1 MKKDLRE
8 TRKNGRESASLGSHD
23 PSPEVAT
30 RITMDPFNH
39 RLLTNDC
46 IQSLLTLSP
55 VRRTINSAQRSR
67 ERQFPPQ
74 FYHRT
79 AAGMILSGF
88 RNGFCYLSLI
98 KPVNQQ
104 RVATELRAYPTVRAL
119 LPYIDLDD
127 STSGFRIT
135 IGNKGTALRVVHL
148 LSTGGSMSVSLVK
161 EVLRRFDT
169 SFVWLIG
176 GEDEP
181 IVREAP
187 ACRCRTMPFRL
198 DITSRASYVLHPDR
212 IRPDSRGF
220 EAFPG
225 FCYLAMVVPERKA
238 WAAAHTG
245 PFPRVHEMR
254 AVGEAQRRDGARFQ
268 AFDMGPYRNGRLVH
282 IAQMTVGS
290 TASDI
295 LDGLLDLD
303 EIVPWYVGSS
313 EATGPP
319 EVDNKRRNRSVSFVG
334 GRNQLPS
341 LHQRSASANSLTR
354 GGVLRRESLTIPEQA
369 VPQIIEPAVP
379 AQNTVTDTETLT
391 FTINVA
397 KASEKPTLSL
407 ETKSVPGQKELRPF
421 SFQEAMT
428 PAVSEYSNFLND
440 QPKTNSPYDDPLKDD
455 PMSAGEQSLN
465 DILDKSAT
473 TFGGIQLKME
483 QRKGWTQKEIIQ
495 AMQKTGMAP
504 KHATPFKIP
513 EVEAR
518 RDKINSATSCLY
530 DALEPMLADTY
541 HAVLDKKITRIGD
554 MPWSMY
560 RYASWLA
567 NDKRQDERYF
577 LIKVSVTNGLI
588 TPGGTPSLED
598 HIQYI
603 GTYKMIKNAGST
615 YLPLGIRPFGDMKER
630 MTSDGTSLTMLM
642 KGSEI
647 FQMNPRECTIR
658 KSIRFAHKSP
668 FIRSH
673 CIDCKGEGVAKAKS
687 FRGKFNGQGHMKLYP
702 TDSGLRCRRCR
713 DDFVELQHEGHEL
726 NERLKNCSC
735 DMMFRMEHEG
745 TRYHQSSCPRL
756 HIVGN
761 LLWVEP
767 DTPDQSVCDEEYC
780 RPCEQGDFCEEHGD
794 PSQCDCSQCDAGD
807 RCIRTGE
814 FSTPPAVC
822 LTCSEPYRKT
832 HSCPPVLRELQPF
845 ELDPELAVPELEFGD
860 GSSSSDDDSAEE
872 LFDLRRSAFE
882 MTPPSDVDRAIFQ
895 AQIAK
900 LNQNIASAPVGS
912 HQIVLLEEEPVK
924 ENDSRVIFEFI
935 ERERRLASERAIA
948 MANLMSCFQRARRAN
963 AFKPVKTVLG
973 EAIKRRSVKTDGR
986 VVVLGWEDRKEIETR
1001 LAGHNQLKCD
1011 QIWDLIKPRTEQAVP
1026 VRTIVSANAGIQ
1038 NWELPSGSK
1047 TYLQRLAI
1055 QKKLDEARDPFNHL
1069 AKATVVAQYTWSISG
1084 KLRNKRAH
1092 ALNGNGPKWSYRLLT
1107 PDLRVFEGSSPAQRP
1122 TFWVEIP
1129 REPSG
1134 PILAG
1139 QLLTELGTRSAP
1151 ASLIDVIL
1159 EEAVPSQLFNLSKIG
1174 ADDWLIT
1181 PEDSPRRSVDDMPPP
1196 DKVNV
1201 IQFHG
1206 LKAQRNLEKAW
1217 AQIAILEAKDRQNT
1231 HRIFQL
1237 SAAQCE
1243 APEDH
1248 AVLKRTE
1255 RSKQDLELRLQASMQ
1270 AKCPQPSD
1278 HGQLA
1283 ELLTDRSREEPW
1295 KICGHAHEDF
1305 ACPELC
1311 QEGCEHTP
1319 LSFPCDMVHCY
1330 DPQVHVDPNRAF
1342 SQWGMNADYYH
1353 PSPDLCAP
1361 CEKPH
1366 GPICPDVALH
1376 ETAQSTISYL
1386 RKVNAELTGRLRHVT
1401 PPETGQAKASMKK
1414 RIAAAKSSVHAW
1426 HQESFK
1432 GPRDM
1437 HSRKAATVLSSLI
1450 ADLDSDVP
1458 PLPPPNRVLVP
1469 NVVDRWW
1476 NKANLKLDVNGQY
1489 FNFHLAQKKLRYQ
1502 TEAGFVDWDPS
1513 QERLGSPKSLVAHW
1527 SLLEYAFDHVRDP
1540 FKQKQLLEQLDMDL
1554 ETLRKCARDTA
1565 LLPYDSMTRRNYL
1578 RKWDRATTKPSDPGP
1593 IDNVLDN
1600 AMKLLHLLV
1609 PSPDKQ
1615 VWKTWDPSSD
1625 NGKTWE
1631 HGGYRYGRHAMSPRQ
1646 HHLDDELFSES
1657 LEVWDK
1663 IIDDIKRW
1671 LPSLVAFCSKFH
1683 SITVCAGGTGLFRSK
1698 LPESEALI
1706 IFSDIPFAA
1715 PGSNTLV
1722 VCPDPNV
1729 FAGRARACLRVLVP
1743 ILVPGPRYYIV
1754 NGRLYPM
1761 GAFSEAV
1768 MPRIARDYPY
1778 GSIAMQGFWSAYLG
1792 ATFINGDPFPFD
1804 RKLKALAHLLRG
1816 MDVYGPDETA
1826 LMILGE
1832 PWPCHVAYPFQG
1844 RDVNYGHAPW
1854 TILPA
1859 GKTYVHLQAGT
1870 EVVEWR
1876 GGYNASILVDHL
1888 RVYNQAKALRDF
1900 GVPHFTELELDNA
1913 WTMSPS
1919 GRAYDWFAEYLRL
1932 LWQSSSQACYT
1943 GHIDIQTERLSWGK
1957 PWLNVL
1963 PFTPSGTTELNCQI
1977 SRDGA
1982 AVCKMLKIPPITDRE
1997 LIACSRD
2004 SFRVSK
2010 CNLPKRIVNRCGLP
2024 FVTFGLAMHNDETT
2038 LFRGVDR
2045 EGIHH
2050 TNFCEFRQEPPPWL
2064 ANLVQELTRLC
2075 AGKRVIVT
2083 ANPNC
2088 KPPRKNRVCL
2098 NFGEEV
2104 AGWHTV
2110 SVPRMN
2116 GYGGRSLALWRL
2128 LALYVKAADVW
2139 IVNGRDT
2146 ARQIQ
2151 PKLITGRFHSANQ
2164 HNAMPII
2171 LASTITDINFQPVCP
2186 SDDIS
2191 SCTCSLDKNPC
2202 LRLFFGA
2209 MALYGQT
2216 YGIDEWFLHRQP
2228 LTSTHYHQL
2237 ADNDYRMYPL
2247 SLEFPDTELIERG
2260 TTIWKGPLSRFLL
2273 LQPRAHGPEGTTL
2286 GFAGRTL
2293 RRRFDSWLADIPLVY
2308 LESPYAKPPTPRSE
2322 TILMVVHG
2330 TRGDRVPVEYLAR
2343 VLIKQGQKV
2352 VLWQTSSMDS
2362 HTLARLKNSDFSGQF
2377 VDFLAAA
2384 GCHKLGYKLVFTP
2397 HVSLSLSSIK
2407 YTLTNWSNT
2416 RTPSWLGN
2424 PLAHLSVLLMRS
2436 VGQGL
2441 IVGST
2446 PGCNTPYSGD
2456 GLRSLLWSAP
2466 LSVTPAAQNRLPAAW
2481 VESSDGREA
2490 MPEAI
2495 RLKHP
2500 GITIPYDM
2508 SEFSK
2513 YKKVYTNGTQ
2523 GTVNAIIAHGAE
2535 AIIVDAW
2542 FDQAR
2547 TYHME
2552 PRIFTECTF
2561 QALGDA
2567 LWSRGV
2573 KTELPISWFWMRW
2586 RTWVPTQKR
2595 WYQYMAMGLAAFQY
2609 AYLLAP
2615 LAGTFPS
2622 LVRWVPNNVAVTQ
2635 PVLRTLLNFPIIH
2648 YFLGVRSIAY
2658 LFIFWYILE
2667 QLPIMALGIKE
2678 GVVLRVSVERHWM
2691 PLKHAKIVHKKRDLM
2706 IEYGWFGER
2715 NLMTPFQGRLWKHVP
2730 ECHNTEIEVPI
2741 SIDFD
2746 ALAKQ
2751 CVHDVAAYGPF
2762 FNCQTQILTNIG
2774 NNAPAITLLCLGIFY
2789 AWTFVLAPWF
2799 LVIFIHHAG
2808 VKIAGRSPLQLITL
2822 GPQEDN
2828 IADIALGAALDEDD
2842 LPDED
2847 AGHQPAV
2854 FQDDG
2859 TLASLSE
2866 LPDEDLMRLAL
2877 LAAVEEDPDAPE
2889 ELHIEE
2895 AGRMLTAMQQELLDQ
2910 VQVYEPIEGDT
2921 FSKWLDEFTSWCLME
2936 LRNKA
2941 NTVPYLRD
2949 VVRLLLAVQDNFH
2962 RVLEPFFQAL
2972 RGAFDSMVTVLADGS
2987 EAFIRFCHRLVD
2999 LLFTK
3004 QVTRKLKAAWFGAE
3018 LLKPHKLSIQKRIRD
3033 NLSMAQVQMADNF
3046 DEQYALDTHTLR
3058 DEYSDEDVNWQK
3070 LNAMSDN
3077 NTSKKKFNHRGP
3089 KGFGGPTFTPVKLPR
3104 SLVLS
3109 HQELEVLANEAFK
3122 EGVDFNARA
3131 DQYFTKRVDRLMS
3144 NGTPLATDGAL
3155 LAAIRPSQ
3163 AESSLIRYTHHGV
3176 QANDLLRTNVDPF
3189 PPELKSRL
3197 DAVGDALYRSA
3208 PEMLSNPKLTP
3219 PEAMLEWWRHRGME
3233 KFNTTAPLN
3242 MASRAHAIADGQM
3255 AAILRDVYHKEK
3267 QGAYPSQYYAAKVKG
3282 QAVPVAPLVTPNADG
3297 LYKPVRTFVAQ
3308 DSRSTAIDWTV
3319 GLELKNR
3326 LPGDHVGITSKMAA
3340 GQGYSNLFRRIRG
3353 KENIFMGD
3361 MGQYDS
3367 RLEREHFYMLD
3378 RALENGVSDKI
3389 VLSWLKAKHE
3399 AMQNSYI
3406 AVLSLPRG
3414 KELSPFLQHARAS
3427 NRDGPKA
3434 LPGYENWILKIR
3446 SGATG
3451 ESSTAWTD
3459 SWTFRATFCLIVW
3472 DYCDYFSIPFSPDD
3486 FFNDSLMRLDNSGDD
3501 NMGHLDFL
3509 KKYGHVLNPQVMVAC
3524 AKNRNMTLDFA
3535 VLDSFE
3541 KCEFLGCMAREPT
3554 AMDKKTLERVRALF
3568 HEVKVRPDLV
3578 RYATINP
3585 DLNDPNT
3592 LEAPEIVVYRNLT
3605 NSLVRQTATQ
3615 MYGNVYKDDQY
3626 LEKWI
3631 AKYVGHLQLCA
3642 FKPTHHQDIMHEYL
3656 QTSIRWLYAA
3666 TESPVRDQQGIVKL
3680 PVGQIYDDILAC
3692 MNIQYEDV
3700 GKRVIYAKPLSRAP
3714 GNLMNSSAFNTEFRR
3729 RLLRLSQTPPAAYSK
3744 VIGIHMAYGKK
3755 PASFYEK
3762 KMHKIFSGLYPID
3775 DAAKELLD
3783 TLRSVIGE
3791 ASRKLIKGFTAQARD
3806 QMYLE
3811 DIYDSGHY
3819 YVESAIW
3826 LTYEEKIMSQEGYDV
3841 EDGVPEMSLSVW
3853 QGLCSKAA
3861 FGSITDPLR
3870 YFSLMQDNDFSVKV
3884 RTEPA
3889 ATYRNMM
3896 WVLVLSYVLL
3906 WYVETRMY
3914 GIPVLGF
3921 LYALFMFSVIDMS
3934 KIYGLISMLYWLV
3947 NMDVHP
3953 TISSWMPRDP
3963 YVLAKRLSSWNLKF
3977 VPLCFARYLPFAHMG
3992 ILLTDGL
3999 VMFSKFYNR
4008 LQSTKPLAGH
4018 GSPIDNPWTRDA
4030 HRMIEMLLNDKVT
4043 PDNAIVLSS
4052 ETGTGKSSLGVDALT
4067 RMIKHEIAPT
4077 SRTWVFVPTRILLK
4091 DPLPGF
4097 LQRGQDSDHNE
4108 SLHTYQVLR
4117 KGTQI
4122 RSNAEILFM
4131 TYGHGRNRLMS
4142 GEFQEGIDTAFV
4154 DEMHILSAEQRL
4166 VVNQLKGQRLIFSSA
4181 THVPPPGFTAPVF
4194 RSTQTKRWKAI
4205 QRIFPATTNVASMFQ
4220 RARNDTE
4227 PMAGMKE
4234 APAQLSDRTLILCST
4249 FRELDEVAESLTTLR
4264 KSMFGGG
4271 IGVSLPPVVEISSR
4285 VKPGTEA
4292 WSQRQDAFVKGR
4304 YIALGTKQAATGMD
4318 IKPFPP
4324 RLLIDGGEDIYSHQG
4339 SILKLPTTQRDH
4351 EQRIGRVTRNSA
4363 TGDGLVYCREQ
4374 AGTRGW
4380 ETMEY
4385 PSLSYLSEQV
4395 IASAYDLPMLFPI
4408 DTVLGVCPANN
4419 YWPYFSIVAGYENHI
4434 IEALTFI
4441 VFANASG
4448 VGARNMSSFYQ
4459 RHWQNGFP
4467 LSDDYEWM
4475 ETCMK
4480 RQGLRPNN
4488 TPPAWVS
4495 IEAVLNQ
4502 RPIIWN
4508 TQRITGSIPLEV
4520 DGVTSMVRSNILY
4533 PVAGSYLPFEQA
4545 MQQRSK
4551 VLDHTTKESR
4561 SEDMSADLIV
4571 KLQKT
4576 VASLSNQLQSKEQ
4589 TGRLNQPRTQSN
4601 RSSAQREKIRQDI
4614 AKQVEYVLQGVSV
4627 PNGAKR
4633 RRQDIIAKDLIERYK
4648 VRERVPQAPFDSSR
4662 QSVVTQTMDEDDGW
4676 GYCTAD
4682 GTPLVVGGSG
4692 PNEGETPQM
4701 SCGHNAHSQGDHLI
4715 SASFHVVKRGVAWTS
4730 TYEVQPTKQVLNRI
4744 IVMITDQDIDYVLQE
4759 IQSHGDNSEI
4769 RIDTQSGISRGSSSA
4784 SKRRRLPDL
4793 LKMSKVDR
4801 SKLICNG

>member
-1 MKKDLRE
+1 MSG
-8 TRKNGRESASLGSHD
+8 NPVHGSQGGT
-23 PSPEVAT
+23 PP
-30 RITMDPFNH
+30 PGN
-39 RLLTNDC
+39 RLVRLKCVTPKTQQTQ
-46 IQSLLTLSP
+46 ISFSP
-55 VRRTINSAQRSR
+55 VA
-67 ERQFPPQ
+67 
-74 FYHRT
+74 
-79 AAGMILSGF
+79 
-88 RNGFCYLSLI
+88 NGFCYSQLFKPEFRVSARSLLRGPEPLLRDVVKVLDQHKPWVNDRDFALCWIQRGSKLLIHIMPKSFRDSRPIVSHVNYALSI
-98 KPVNQQ
+98 KHHIQENFD
-104 RVATELRAYPTVRAL
+104 VA
-119 LPYIDLDD
+119 
-127 STSGFRIT
+127 G
-135 IGNKGTALRVVHL
+135 
-148 LSTGGSMSVSLVK
+148 LS
-161 EVLRRFDT
+161 EIR
-169 SFVWLIG
+169 IG
-176 GEDEP
+176 GDGSP
-181 IVREAP
+181 GP
-187 ACRCRTMPFRL
+187 ANE
-198 DITSRASYVLHPDR
+198 
-212 IRPDSRGF
+212 RGR
-220 EAFPG
+220 G
-225 FCYLAMVVPERKA
+225 KM
-238 WAAAHTG
+238 AAAA
-245 PFPRVHEMR
+245 EDA
-254 AVGEAQRRDGARFQ
+254 AV
-268 AFDMGPYRNGRLVH
+268 
-282 IAQMTVGS
+282 
-290 TASDI
+290 
-295 LDGLLDLD
+295 
-303 EIVPWYVGSS
+303 
-313 EATGPP
+313 
-319 EVDNKRRNRSVSFVG
+319 KRRNRSVSFVG

-341 LHQRSASANSLTR
+341 QHTRSVSATSLTR
-354 GGVLRRESLTIPEQA
+354 GRSPGRPSLTVPAIET
-369 VPQIIEPAVP
+369 PQIVEPAGP
-379 AQNTVTDTETLT
+379 EPRPLGQGETLT
-391 FTINVA
+391 VTINVA
-397 KASEKPTLSL
+397 KAAEKPALSL
-407 ETKSVPGQKELRPF
+407 ETKSVPGQKELRRF
-421 SFQEAMT
+421 SFQEVTT
-428 PAVSEYSNFLND
+428 PAVSEYSNFLNGH
-440 QPKTNSPYDDPLKDD
+440 PKTNSPYDDPLQDD

-465 DILDKSAT
+465 DVLDKSTT
-473 TFGGIQLKME
+473 TFGGIELKME
-483 QRKGWTQKEIIQ
+483 QKKGWTQKEIIQ

-518 RDKINSATSCLY
+518 RDKIHSATSCLY
-530 DALEPMLADTY
+530 DALEPMLADSY
-541 HAVLDKKITRIGD
+541 HSVLDKKITRIGD

-567 NDKRQDERYF
+567 NDKRQEERYF

-603 GTYKMIKNAGST
+603 GTHKMIKNAGKT
-615 YLPLGIRPFGDMKER
+615 YLPLGIRITGDMKER

-658 KSIRFAHKSP
+658 KSIRFAYKSP

-673 CIDCKGEGVAKAKS
+673 CVDCKDKGVAKAKS

-702 TDSGLRCRRCR
+702 TASGLRCRRCR
-713 DDFVELQHEGHEL
+713 DEFNEVENEQQER
-726 NERLKNCSC
+726 NERLVGCSC
-735 DMMFRMEHEG
+735 DMMFEMEHG
-745 TRYHQSSCPRL
+745 GSRYHQAHCPSL
-756 HIVGN
+756 QIVGN

-767 DTPDQSVCDEEYC
+767 EASEPSIRSEGFC
-780 RPCEQGDFCEEHGD
+780 RPCEQGDFCEDHDD
-794 PSQCDCSQCDAGD
+794 PSQCDCYSCNAGD
-807 RCIRTGE
+807 RCIRTGQ
-814 FSTPPAVC
+814 FSTPPEIC
-822 LTCSEPYRKT
+822 PTCSESYRGA
-832 HSCPPVLRELQPF
+832 HSCMPVFRQLQRF
-845 ELDPELAVPELEFGD
+845 VLDPELAVPELEFD
-860 GSSSSDDDSAEE
+860 SSSSSSDDDSEAELLE
-872 LFDLRRSAFE
+872 LQRSAFARA
-882 MTPPSDVDRAIFQ
+882 PPSDLDQAIFETL
-895 AQIAK
+895 IAR
-900 LNQNIASAPVGS
+900 LNKNVVSAPAESCQV
-912 HQIVLLEEEPVK
+912 VMLEEEPAE
-924 ENDSRVIFEFI
+924 ENTSCPILDFI
-935 ERERRLASERAIA
+935 ERERKIASERAA
-948 MANLMSCFQRARRAN
+948 GMANLNACFQKARRLN
-963 AFKPVKTVLG
+963 AFKPVRTVLDQ
-973 EAIKRRSVKTDGR
+973 AIKRRRAEVTGK
-986 VVVLGWEDRKEIETR
+986 VVVLGWEDRVEIETR
-1001 LAGHNQLKCD
+1001 LAGHNQQKKD
-1011 QIWDLIKPRTEQAVP
+1011 QIWNLIKPNNKQAAP
-1026 VRTIVSANAGIQ
+1026 VKVTPSASADIQ
-1038 NWELPSGSK
+1038 TWEFPNGVK
-1047 TYLQRLAI
+1047 PYLERVRYA
-1055 QKKLDEARDPFNHL
+1055 KKVAEARNPFEFL
-1069 AKATVVAQYTWSISG
+1069 KTVEPIAVYNWSISG
-1084 KLRNKRAH
+1084 KLRNRRVH
-1092 ALNGNGPKWSYRLLT
+1092 TLNGNGPKWSYRLSS
-1107 PDLRVFEGSSPAQRP
+1107 PDLRVFEGSSA
-1122 TFWVEIP
+1122 
-1129 REPSG
+1129 EPPPKYWL
-1134 PILAG
+1134 PIGGHVVNPMLVG
-1139 QLLTELGTRSAP
+1139 QLVTELVNSSAP
-1151 ASLIDVIL
+1151 RSLIDTIV
-1159 EEAVPSQLFNLSKIG
+1159 EEALPSQLFNLSKVG
-1174 ADDWLIT
+1174 AEDSLIT
-1181 PEDSPRRSVDDMPPP
+1181 PSGSLQGDLANMLPWE
-1196 DKVNV
+1196 KVNI

-1206 LKAQRNLEKAW
+1206 LKAQKRLEKAW
-1217 AQIAILEAKDRQNT
+1217 AQVAALEEKDRLAT
-1231 HRIFQL
+1231 HKILQL
-1237 SAAQCE
+1237 SASQCKNKS
-1243 APEDH
+1243 DH
-1248 AVLKRTE
+1248 QQVPDLMKTKSDLQMKLLAAE
-1255 RSKQDLELRLQASMQ
+1255 RQKCVSLRDHQELRQIKDSQ
-1270 AKCPQPSD
+1270 VYQ
-1278 HGQLA
+1278 
-1283 ELLTDRSREEPW
+1283 EPW
-1295 KICGHAHEDF
+1295 KVCGHSHADF
-1305 ACPELC
+1305 ACPESC

-1319 LSFPCDMVHCY
+1319 LHFPCDMLHCY
-1330 DPQVHVDPNRAF
+1330 DPQVHSDPDRAF
-1342 SQWGMNADYYH
+1342 GQWGMDPENYH
-1353 PSPDLCAP
+1353 PDATFCRP
-1361 CEKPH
+1361 CDKPH
-1366 GPICPDVALH
+1366 GPICPDIALH
-1376 ETAQSTISYL
+1376 ETATSTIKYLRQTNAELAERL
-1386 RKVNAELTGRLRHVT
+1386 RKVVPL
-1401 PPETGQAKASMKK
+1401 ETGQTRASL
-1414 RIAAAKSSVHAW
+1414 RQRVNSARAAIHAW
-1426 HQESFK
+1426 DQESFA
-1432 GPRDM
+1432 GPRNE
-1437 HSRKAATVLSSLI
+1437 HSKKATVLLSSMVKDMKQQGL
-1450 ADLDSDVP
+1450 AV
-1458 PLPPPNRVLVP
+1458 PPPNRVFVP
-1469 NVVDRWW
+1469 TVVDRWW
-1476 NKANLKLDVNGQY
+1476 NKSNLKLDINGKY
-1489 FNFHLAQKKLRYQ
+1489 FSFHLAQRKLKYQ
-1502 TEAGFVDWDPS
+1502 TEGGLIDWDPS
-1513 QERLGSPKSLVAHW
+1513 ERRLGAPKSLVAHW
-1527 SLLEYAFDHVRDP
+1527 SLLEYAFDHIRDP
-1540 FKQKQLLEQLDMDL
+1540 HKQEQLLEQLEMDL
-1554 ETLRKCARDTA
+1554 ETLRKCARDAA

-1593 IDNVLDN
+1593 IDDVLKN
-1600 AMKLLHLLV
+1600 ALELLELLI
-1609 PSPDKQ
+1609 PTPDKQ
-1615 VWKTWDPSSD
+1615 VWKTWDASSD
-1625 NGKTWE
+1625 EGKTWE

-1663 IIDDIKRW
+1663 VIEDIKRW
-1671 LPSLVAFCSKFH
+1671 LPSLVVFASKFH

-1715 PGSNTLV
+1715 PGANTLV

-1743 ILVPGPRYYIV
+1743 ILIPGPRYYIV

-1761 GAFSEAV
+1761 GAFAEAV
-1768 MPRIARDYPY
+1768 MPKIAKDYPY

-1792 ATFINGDPFPFD
+1792 ATFINGDPFSFD

-1826 LMILGE
+1826 LMMLGE

-1844 RDVNYGHAPW
+1844 QDVNYGHAPW

-1859 GKTYVHLQAGT
+1859 GKTYVHLVTGT
-1870 EVVEWR
+1870 ELVEWR
-1876 GGYNASILVDHL
+1876 GGYNASILIDHL
-1888 RVYNQAKALRDF
+1888 RVYNQAKMLKNF
-1900 GVPHFTELELDNA
+1900 GVPHFTESELENA

-1919 GRAYDWFAEYLRL
+1919 GRAYNWFADYMRL

-1957 PWLNVL
+1957 PWLNIL
-1963 PFTPSGTTELNCQI
+1963 PSTPSGTTELNCQI
-1977 SRDGA
+1977 SKDGA
-1982 AVCKMLKIPPITDRE
+1982 AVCKMLGIPPITDCE
-1997 LIACSRD
+1997 LLACSRD
-2004 SFRVSK
+2004 SFKISRCS
-2010 CNLPKRIVNRCGLP
+2010 LPKRIVNRCGLP

-2038 LFRGVDR
+2038 LFRGADR

-2050 TNFCEFRQEPPPWL
+2050 TNFCEFRQEPPRWL
-2064 ANLVQELTRLC
+2064 TDLVQELTKLC

-2110 SVPRMN
+2110 SVPRMK

-2128 LALYVKAADVW
+2128 LALYVNASEVW

-2151 PKLITGRFHSANQ
+2151 PKLIQGRFHSANQ

-2171 LASTITDINFQPVCP
+2171 LASTMTDVRFRPVCP
-2186 SDDIS
+2186 SNDVA

-2216 YGIDEWFLHRQP
+2216 YGVDEWFLHKQP

-2237 ADNDYRMYPL
+2237 ADSDYRMYPL
-2247 SLEFPDTELIERG
+2247 TLEFPNTELIERG

-2273 LQPRAHGPEGTTL
+2273 LQPRAHGPQGTTL
-2286 GFAGRTL
+2286 GPVGRAL

-2308 LESPYAKPPTPRSE
+2308 LDTPYAKPPTPRSN

-2343 VLIKQGQKV
+2343 VLIRQGQNV

-2362 HTLARLKNSDFSGQF
+2362 HTLAKLKNSDFSGQF

-2397 HVSLSLSSIK
+2397 HVSLSLTSIK

-2416 RTPSWLGN
+2416 KTPSWLGN

-2456 GLRSLLWSAP
+2456 GLNSLLWSAP
-2466 LSVTPAAQNRLPAAW
+2466 LSTTSTAQNRLPAAW
-2481 VESSDGREA
+2481 VESSDGLEA

-2495 RLKHP
+2495 RLEYP

-2535 AIIVDAW
+2535 AIVVDAW

-2573 KTELPISWFWMRW
+2573 KTELPVSWFWMRW
-2586 RTWVPTQKR
+2586 RTWVPTQQR
-2595 WYQYMAMGLAAFQY
+2595 WYQYMAVGLAAFQY
-2609 AYLLAP
+2609 IYLLAP

-2622 LVRWVPNNVAVTQ
+2622 LVRWIPSNVAVTQ
-2635 PVLRTLLNFPIIH
+2635 PVLRTILNFPIIH

-2658 LFIFWYILE
+2658 LFLFWYILE

-2678 GVVLRVSVERHWM
+2678 GVVLRVSVEKHWM
-2691 PLKHAKIVHKKRDLM
+2691 PLKHAKIVHKRRDLM

-2730 ECHNTEIEVPI
+2730 ECHNTEIEIPI

-2751 CVHDVAAYGPF
+2751 CVHDVSAYGPF

-2789 AWTFVLAPWF
+2789 AWAFVLAPWL
-2799 LVIFIHHAG
+2799 LVMVIHHAG
-2808 VKIAGRSPLQLITL
+2808 IKIAGRSPLQLITL

-2847 AGHQPAV
+2847 GDDQPAV

-2859 TLASLSE
+2859 TLASLSD

-2910 VQVYEPIEGDT
+2910 VKVYEPIEGDT
-2921 FSKWLDEFTSWCLME
+2921 FSKWLDEFTSWCLKE

-2949 VVRLLLAVQDNFH
+2949 IVRLLLAVQDNFY
-2962 RVLEPFFQAL
+2962 RVLEPLFHAL

-2987 EAFIRFCHRLVD
+2987 EAFIQFCHRLVD

-3018 LLKPHKLSIQKRIRD
+3018 LLKPHKLSIQKRIRE

-3046 DEQYALDTHTLR
+3046 DEQYALDTRTLR
-3058 DEYSDEDVNWQK
+3058 DEYSDDDVNWPK
-3070 LNAMSDN
+3070 LNAMSDS

-3089 KGFGGPTFTPVKLPR
+3089 KGIGGPTFTPVKLPR

-3109 HQELEVLANEAFK
+3109 HQELEVLASEAFK

-3176 QANDLLRTNVDPF
+3176 EANDLLRTNVDPF
-3189 PPELKSRL
+3189 PPELKARL
-3197 DAVGDALYRSA
+3197 DAVGDALFRSA
-3208 PEMLSNPKLTP
+3208 PEMLSDPKLTP

-3282 QAVPVAPLVTPNADG
+3282 QAVPVTPLITPNADG

-3378 RALENGVSDKI
+3378 RALENGVSDKV

-3414 KELSPFLQHARAS
+3414 KDLSPFLQHARAS

-3472 DYCDYFSIPFSPDD
+3472 DYCDHFSIPFSPDD
-3486 FFNDSLMRLDNSGDD
+3486 FFDDSLMRLDNSGDD

-3535 VLDSFE
+3535 VLDSFD

-3568 HEVKVRPDLV
+3568 HEAKVRPDLV

-3592 LEAPEIVVYRNLT
+3592 LEAPEIVIYRNLT

-3680 PVGQIYDDILAC
+3680 PTGQIYDDILAC

-3700 GKRVIYAKPLSRAP
+3700 GKRVIYAKPLSKAP
-3714 GNLMNSSAFNTEFRR
+3714 GNLVTSPAFNSEFRR

-3826 LTYEEKIMSQEGYDV
+3826 LTYEEKIMSQEGYDP

-3870 YFSLMQDNDFSVKV
+3870 YFSLMQDNDFSDKI
-3884 RTEPA
+3884 RAEPA

-3896 WVLVLSYVLL
+3896 WILVLSYVLL
-3906 WYVETRMY
+3906 WYAETRLY

-3977 VPLCFARYLPFAHMG
+3977 VPLWFARYLPFAHAG
-3992 ILLTDGL
+3992 VLLTDGL
-3999 VMFSKFYNR
+3999 VIFSKFYNR
-4008 LQSTKPLAGH
+4008 LQSSKPLAGH

-4030 HRMIEMLLNDKVT
+4030 HRMVEMLLNDKIT

-4067 RMIKHEIAPT
+4067 RTIKHEIAPT

-4108 SLHTYQVLR
+4108 SLRTYQVLR
-4117 KGTQI
+4117 KGVQI

-4142 GEFQEGIDTAFV
+4142 GEFQNGIDTAFV

-4181 THVPPPGFTAPVF
+4181 THVPPPGFVAPIF

-4227 PMAGMKE
+4227 PIAGMKD
-4234 APAQLSDRTLILCST
+4234 APSQLSDRTLILCST

-4292 WSQRQDAFVKGR
+4292 WTQRQDAFVKGR

-4339 SILKLPTTQRDH
+4339 SVLKLPTTQRDH

-4363 TGDGLVYCREQ
+4363 PGDGLVYCREQ
-4374 AGTRGW
+4374 AGSRGW

-4434 IEALTFI
+4434 IEALTFV

-4459 RHWQNGFP
+4459 RHWQNGYP

-4488 TPPAWVS
+4488 TPPAWVT

-4508 TQRITGSIPLEV
+4508 TQRITGSIPLETE
-4520 DGVTSMVRSNILY
+4520 GVTSMVRSNILY

-4545 MQQRSK
+4545 INQKGK
-4551 VLDHTTKESR
+4551 VLDHTTTESR
-4561 SEDMSADLIV
+4561 SEDLSAELIV

-4576 VASLSNQLQSKEQ
+4576 VSKLQAQIPADGRDKTPTSSKVTQASPH
-4589 TGRLNQPRTQSN
+4589 T
-4601 RSSAQREKIRQDI
+4601 AQQCAREKARQDI
-4614 AKQVEYVLQGVSV
+4614 AKQIEYVLKGVSK

-4633 RRQDIIAKDLIERYK
+4633 KRQEIIASDLIERYK
-4648 VRERVPQAPFDSSR
+4648 FRERVPQAPFDSSR
-4662 QSVVTQTMDEDDGW
+4662 HSVMTQVMDEDDGW

-4682 GTPLVVGGSG
+4682 GTPLVIGGSG

-4715 SASFHVVKRGVAWTS
+4715 SASFHVVKRGAAWTS

-4744 IVMITDQDIDYVLQE
+4744 IIMITDQDIDYVLQE
-4759 IQSHGDNSEI
+4759 RQSHGDNSEI
-4769 RIDTQSGISRGSSSA
+4769 RVDTQSGISRGSSSA
-4784 SKRRRLPDL
+4784 NKRRRLPDL